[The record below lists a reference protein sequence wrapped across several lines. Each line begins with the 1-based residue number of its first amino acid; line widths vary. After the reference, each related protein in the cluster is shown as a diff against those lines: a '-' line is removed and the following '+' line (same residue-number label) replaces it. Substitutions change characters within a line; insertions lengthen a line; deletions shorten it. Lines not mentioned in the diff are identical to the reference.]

1 MTEQML
7 MKQPASD
14 STERAVLG
22 CIFIDHD
29 AMNIVAQQLHVDD
42 FYNPKNQAVYEA
54 MLRLSAKQDPIDY
67 QTVEAQLRFDG
78 LFDEI
83 GGIDY
88 LLLINEGT
96 FYQSNLE
103 AYIGIVKEKSL
114 LRKLISIG
122 NDTIR
127 KAFDGT
133 NKASG
138 ILEGLEEKLLKIN
151 QNQLNSGLTLIKDT
165 LPLTLDRISNLSAN
179 KGQLTGLSTGFR
191 NIDMQISGLQ
201 KSDLILIAARPSMGK
216 TALGVNMGY
225 NVARYKNSDDK
236 YPNKVA
242 VFSLEM
248 SKLQLNQRLLAMAS
262 GMNLQ
267 DIISGNIENQDDWD
281 RLLKGFYLLNEI
293 PMYIDDTSSISIQEL
308 RSKCRRMKM
317 EHGLDLIVI
326 DYLQLMTVED
336 KKSGENRQ
344 QEISAISRGLKG
356 LAKEMECPV
365 IALSQLSRKAESRE
379 GARPMMSDMRESGAI
394 EQDADIVM
402 LLYREDY
409 YNKETE
415 NQNIT
420 EVNIAKHRN
429 GPTGVVKLFF
439 KKEQTKFGDMNYV
452 EDPSAQ

>member
-179 KGQLTGLSTGFR
+179 KGQLE
-191 NIDMQISGLQ
+191 
-201 KSDLILIAARPSMGK
+201 ILICRFQ
-216 TALGVNMGY
+216 V
-225 NVARYKNSDDK
+225 YKN
-236 YPNKVA
+236 
-242 VFSLEM
+242 
-248 SKLQLNQRLLAMAS
+248 R
-262 GMNLQ
+262 
-267 DIISGNIENQDDWD
+267 I
-281 RLLKGFYLLNEI
+281 
-293 PMYIDDTSSISIQEL
+293 
-308 RSKCRRMKM
+308 
-317 EHGLDLIVI
+317 
-326 DYLQLMTVED
+326 
-336 KKSGENRQ
+336 
-344 QEISAISRGLKG
+344 
-356 LAKEMECPV
+356 
-365 IALSQLSRKAESRE
+365 
-379 GARPMMSDMRESGAI
+379 
-394 EQDADIVM
+394 
-402 LLYREDY
+402 
-409 YNKETE
+409 
-415 NQNIT
+415 
-420 EVNIAKHRN
+420 
-429 GPTGVVKLFF
+429 
-439 KKEQTKFGDMNYV
+439 
-452 EDPSAQ
+452 